1 MTYVTF
7 DFCEVSEGISE
18 VVTFYMIVVKFRD
31 EANGFI
37 DGSFF
42 IIYYMLKRLTIFIY
56 IYLYIFICMNYL
68 LYNNFKVI
76 LFTWSTLGS

>member
-7 DFCEVSEGISE
+7 DFCEVLEGTSK
-18 VVTFYMIVVKFRD
+18 VRTFYMIVVKFRD

-42 IIYYMLKRLTIFIY
+42 IIYYMLKRQTIYIY
-56 IYLYIFICMNYL
+56 IYLHIFICMNYS
-68 LYNNFKVI
+68 LYNNF
-76 LFTWSTLGS
+76 